1 MNTKDVEMI
10 FAEANLLKNLNHK
23 HIVKINECFT
33 FNDLKAYFIMEYL
46 PGVNLSKLGRFIT
59 IYQQIAKLMSKRR
72 RMLTLF

>member
-23 HIVKINECFT
+23 KIVKINECFT

-46 PGVNLSKLGRFIT
+46 PGVYI
-59 IYQQIAKLMSKRR
+59 
-72 RMLTLF
+72 